1 MRASGEAGLTKGKD
15 WNLKFLTLT
24 NPGRRLLA
32 DDEYALPEAAITNS
46 GIKFYSEED
55 TPTDSNETGNKT
67 DPEPE
72 SSKNTTE
79 STSAFNLIISLASL
93 FFIALL
99 FI

>member
-1 MRASGEAGLTKGKD
+1 MRASGEAGLSKGKD

-24 NPGRRLLA
+24 DSGRRLLA

-46 GIKFYSEED
+46 GIRFYSEED
-55 TPTDSNETGNKT
+55 TPTEPNETGNET
-67 DPEPE
+67 DPKQEPP
-72 SSKNTTE
+72 KNTTE
-79 STSAFNLIISLASL
+79 STFNLIISLASL